1 MKIKELLAGVLASL
15 CRLGLGGLF
24 VYSAYAKIN
33 DPGIFADAV
42 MRYRIL
48 PKFLVGLFSL
58 TIPMLELL
66 AGAGLVFTKWS
77 RESALVVV
85 VMLAM
90 FIVALFQAQVR
101 GLDIACGCF
110 GMPEKAG
117 KFELIYA
124 MVRDVVLLVPAAW
137 LMARRNDWLFAMRRS
152 RALPIFV
159 MALAV
164 LGAGAKTVE
173 LNVSSGPVRPGEW
186 NSNFSAVKA
195 EAEKMHRPM
204 VFFHAFPRCVRCAR
218 LKKAMAGEAFKMWCE
233 ERRPFLAFVQESLR
247 EGLSDD
253 GKLAAAFVK
262 EATASRIRTPI
273 IGVYWPREDGNTN
286 RFAFSASPGAMGVA
300 KPEKPLI
307 HEFMTALDQR
317 LADYVASIPG
327 HRTSS
332 QILKASVRTVTCRAD
347 LNGAEGK
354 IKMTPKDGIL
364 PEGGTVTLEAIPQK
378 SSVFLDWRGPDGSC
392 AGYDP
397 KLEIAQRMPGG
408 CYVGRFK
415 RKSDCRPPIVLSPAS
430 TTLVA
435 RIGQPFTYKIEVAEE
450 SQPVVFD
457 FQADEEDMSVD
468 LSLGL
473 RSGLLRFLAGE
484 PTTNMVTVV
493 ILGSDDA
500 HTRTNVILRLIS
512 ESVR

>member
-1 MKIKELLAGVLASL
+1 MKSKELLACALASL

-24 VYSAYAKIN
+24 VYSAYAKIS

-124 MVRDVVLLVPAAW
+124 MVRDVVLLVPAVW

-152 RALPIFV
+152 RALPILV

-173 LNVSSGPVRPGEW
+173 LDASSGPVRPGEW
-186 NSNFSAVKA
+186 NSNFVAVKA
-195 EAEKMHRPM
+195 EAEKNHQPM
-204 VFFHAFPRCVRCAR
+204 IFLHATSRCVRCAR
-218 LKKAMAGEAFKMWCE
+218 LKKAMAGEAFRLWRE
-233 ERRPFLAFVQESLR
+233 ERKPLLAYVYEESK
-247 EGLSDD
+247 GCLSDD
-253 GKLAAAFVK
+253 GKLAVAFVK
-262 EATASRIRTPI
+262 ETTTNRVETPI
-273 IGVYWPREDGNTN
+273 IGIYWPRENGITN
-286 RFAFSASPGAMGVA
+286 RFVFSARPGIMGVA

-327 HRTSS
+327 HRTPS
-332 QILKASVRTVTCRAD
+332 QILKDSVRTVTCRAEE
-347 LNGAEGK
+347 NGTKGK
-354 IKMTPKDGIL
+354 IVMNPKDGVL
-364 PEGGTVTLEAIPQK
+364 RDGEMVKLEAFPDK
-378 SSVFLDWRGPDGSC
+378 DSLFVDWRGPDGSVV
-392 AGYDP
+392 GYGNV
-397 KLEIAQRMPGG
+397 LEVSGCMPGG
-408 CYVGRFK
+408 GYVGRFK
-415 RKSDCRPPIVLSPAS
+415 RKADCRPPILLSPAS
-430 TTLVA
+430 TSLVV
-435 RIGQPFTYKIEVAEE
+435 RIGQPLEYKTEVADE
-450 SQPVVFD
+450 SKPVTFD
-457 FQADEEDMSVD
+457 FLDDD
-468 LSLGL
+468 SLPGGL
-473 RSGLLRFLAGE
+473 RLNCQSGKLKFTLDE
-484 PTTNMVTVV
+484 QVTNIV
-493 ILGSDDA
+493 
-500 HTRTNVILRLIS
+500 NVILVGSDSEHTKTNVQIRFIS
-512 ESVR
+512 VPAP